1 MERVPPRA
9 DRAPRHLRFAQG
21 NGRQLFESF
30 GGIAILYEIAGNP
43 PLMAVSAIGLQVA
56 ICPNRSSFKSFVA
69 ALS

>member
-1 MERVPPRA
+1 MRKTTTGGRA
-9 DRAPRHLRFAQG
+9 ISVSRRATA
-21 NGRQLFESF
+21 RQLFESF